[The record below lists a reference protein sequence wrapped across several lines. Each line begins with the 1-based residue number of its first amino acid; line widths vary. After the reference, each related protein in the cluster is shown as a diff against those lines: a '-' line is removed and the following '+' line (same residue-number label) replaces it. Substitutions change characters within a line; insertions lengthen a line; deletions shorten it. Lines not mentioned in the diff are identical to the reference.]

1 MVDVRDVV
9 MPEFGV
15 LNQCILISEV
25 SGVQKYENGKK
36 TGEIIGYKG
45 TFLVTTET
53 AKGLQIVVKID
64 DLDKPDWEMM
74 KNYQIDFDKEKS
86 TVYIQNGRMALSL
99 WAKQVTEIN

>member
-45 TFLVTTET
+45 TFLVTTEKV
-53 AKGLQIVVKID
+53 KGLQIVVKID

>member
-45 TFLVTTET
+45 TFLVTTEK